1 MKIALIT
8 DGINPYVLG
17 GMQKHSYYLAKYFS
31 KLGHKTV
38 VFHCLNGKTPNY
50 EQHFSKEELQDLTFV
65 SIDFPASGKLPG
77 HYIRNSMKYS
87 EALFKAFI
95 NQEQSFDFIYTKGF
109 TGMAFYQN
117 KNQLNCPIGV
127 QLHGLEMFQKGG
139 NLKQWLE
146 KKLLKKPAK
155 YCLRKADVVFAYGGK
170 ISKIVRGLGVDDKK
184 IIKQHGAADDFWL
197 QNTDNQRAF
206 DNSMAF
212 VGRFEHR
219 KGHHLVNQ
227 VIPNIHKDFNLI
239 MVGNVPEDKKLKNTC
254 IQYVGNLSAEKV
266 FDILSKTTYLL
277 VPSLAEGFP
286 TIIVE
291 AMAQGVIPI
300 ATNVGAVAEIVNLE
314 NGFLFDSNSVSELQ
328 NTIEKALSLSLNQRK
343 QMSNEAR
350 KQVEENFNWDFSAK
364 KLLSEIVVINDSW
377 KRTNSESH

>member
-50 EQHFSKEELQDLTFV
+50 EQHFSKEELQNLTFV

-239 MVGNVPEDKKLKNTC
+239 MVGNVPEDKK
-254 IQYVGNLSAEKV
+254 
-266 FDILSKTTYLL
+266 
-277 VPSLAEGFP
+277 
-286 TIIVE
+286 
-291 AMAQGVIPI
+291 
-300 ATNVGAVAEIVNLE
+300 
-314 NGFLFDSNSVSELQ
+314 
-328 NTIEKALSLSLNQRK
+328 
-343 QMSNEAR
+343 
-350 KQVEENFNWDFSAK
+350 AK
-364 KLLSEIVVINDSW
+364 KYMYPICG
-377 KRTNSESH
+377 